1 MSRIHSTTGRPG
13 PVPEERG
20 FTLLEVLVALAF
32 LAIAL
37 GALISVGSN
46 QSLSTIHLR
55 DKTFAHWTAMNLMTE
70 LQLTAEWPPKGK
82 QEGDT
87 EMGPYNWHWVR
98 NVTDTP
104 DERVRQ
110 VEIAIY
116 RDKGDENPVTRLVSF
131 LAQPM

>member
-1 MSRIHSTTGRPG
+1 MSPPNAATRHRNPPRT
-13 PVPEERG
+13 EG

-37 GALISVGSN
+37 GAIIKVASS

-70 LQLTAEWPPKGK
+70 LQLTAEWPSNGT
-82 QEGDT
+82 QRGET

-98 NVTDTP
+98 TVSGTP
-104 DERVRQ
+104 DDRVRQ
-110 VEIAIY
+110 VEIAVY
-116 RDKGDENPVTRLVSF
+116 RHKGDENPVTRLTSF

>member
-1 MSRIHSTTGRPG
+1 MSRIPSRPG
-13 PVPEERG
+13 LCRERG

-37 GALISVGSN
+37 GAIIKVGSN
-46 QSLSTIHLR
+46 QALNTIHLR

-70 LQLTAEWPPKGK
+70 LQLTGEWPAKGK
-82 QEGDT
+82 QQGET
-87 EMGPYNWHWVR
+87 EMGPYTWHWVR
-98 NVTDTP
+98 SVSDTP
-104 DERVRQ
+104 DDRVRQ

-116 RDKGDENPVTRLVSF
+116 RNKGDENPVTRLNSF